1 MLWRQNWRFMGKVL
15 CENASYGIKNVWEM
29 FLEVLQYVGMPVRP
43 LPDVVVAQNPPD
55 AWKIKNINF
64 FNFRIFCNF
73 RNLDKTYAGLCEVYD
88 GFTIN
93 HCEVYK
99 W

>member
-1 MLWRQNWRFMGKVL
+1 MGKVL

-55 AWKIKNINF
+55 A
-64 FNFRIFCNF
+64 
-73 RNLDKTYAGLCEVYD
+73 
-88 GFTIN
+88 
-93 HCEVYK
+93 
-99 W
+99 